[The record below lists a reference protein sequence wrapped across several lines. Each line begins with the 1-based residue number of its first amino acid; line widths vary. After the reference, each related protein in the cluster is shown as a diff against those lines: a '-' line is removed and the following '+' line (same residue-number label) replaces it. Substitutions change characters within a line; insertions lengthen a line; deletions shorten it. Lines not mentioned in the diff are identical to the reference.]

1 MQLVRVSFFLLASL
15 LISIF
20 SLFAQDE
27 CNCELAPKLIPS
39 IAKNF
44 NSGNLDSAEYFI
56 KQFNLSNK
64 KICTINYL
72 DGLAQIA
79 ISRKEY
85 SNARQFLQREFFIVQ
100 QFSCN
105 QKPLIRYYNTLSKYY
120 TENGYLD
127 STLNIALKVVEL
139 ASKQNEKYALA
150 RATLNAGAVFSEL
163 KEYQKANTFFRNG
176 YAIAIQ
182 QKDTTLICAA
192 LVRMSSN
199 YYNLFQQSANSIFL
213 DSVIYTSNQALAI
226 ARYPHDLIESM
237 EAYSNI
243 SKYYSTKKMYLK
255 SGLYADTI
263 IMNVPKGVHDFDRYL
278 MLAFERKAEV
288 FFEQKRFQESVS
300 MADSALQYAL
310 LFNKQLSIN
319 PLELLYKGYKSLNNP
334 VKALWAYEQM
344 VTTRDSIFSV
354 EKNKVIQE
362 LEKKYNQTKNEKIIS
377 ELSQQRKIYILCI
390 VAALAI
396 IGVIIFYIRQQK
408 LKHQQLIMETEQRL
422 NRARMNPHFFFNTLA
437 SLQTFALSDTDNK
450 NLAANISKFSHIM
463 RETLESTYKE
473 YVTIEQEIDFLV
485 EYLDLQKIRFPNRF
499 NYNIHAD
506 PLLEIDELQI
516 PSMIIQPFIENAIE
530 HGLKGID
537 YKGIL
542 NVQFT
547 KFNDQ
552 LTIEINDNGIGL
564 STVAKDNGEHIS
576 RASQIIRDRIYL
588 LNIKLK
594 TKAGFMIDNN
604 IDGKGVLVKINLPL
618 LYK

>member
-1 MQLVRVSFFLLASL
+1 MQLVRAFFLLLSL
-15 LISIF
+15 FYFSIIP
-20 SLFAQDE
+20 LFAQDD
-27 CNCELAPKLIPS
+27 CACELAPKLIPS

-56 KQFNLSNK
+56 QQFSLSNK
-64 KICTINYL
+64 KICLANYF
-72 DGLAQIA
+72 DGLAQVA
-79 ISRKEY
+79 ISRKQY
-85 SNARQFLQREFFIVQ
+85 TKARQFLHREFNIVQ
-100 QFSCN
+100 QLSCN

-120 TENGYLD
+120 AENGSLD
-127 STLNIALKVVEL
+127 STLDVALKVVEL
-139 ASKQNEKYALA
+139 ATQQNEKYALA
-150 RATLNAGAVFSEL
+150 RANLNAGAVFSEL
-163 KEYQKANTFFRNG
+163 KEYQKANTFFRKG

-199 YYNLFQQSANSIFL
+199 YYDLFQQLSNDIYL
-213 DSVIYTSNQALAI
+213 DSVIYTSNQTLTI
-226 ARYPHDLIESM
+226 ARYPQDLIESM
-237 EAYSNI
+237 QAYSNI
-243 SKYYSTKKMYLK
+243 SKYYSTKKMYSK
-255 SGLYADTI
+255 SVLYADTI
-263 IMNVPKGVHDFDRYL
+263 ILKAPKGVHDFDRYL

-288 FFEQKRFQESVS
+288 FFEQKRYQESVL
-300 MADSALQYAL
+300 MADSALKYAH
-310 LFNKQLSIN
+310 LFNIQLSIN
-319 PLELLYKGYKSLNNP
+319 PLELLYKGYKNLNNP
-334 VKALWAYEQM
+334 LKALWAYEQM

-354 EKNKVIQE
+354 EKNKAIQE
-362 LEKKYNQTKNEKIIS
+362 LEKKYNQTKNENLIS
-377 ELSQQRKIYILCI
+377 KLSQQKKIYILCM
-390 VAALAI
+390 VVALAV
-396 IGVIIFYIRQQK
+396 IGLIMFYIRQQK
-408 LKHQQLIMETEQRL
+408 LKHQQIIMETEQRL

-437 SLQTFALSDTDNK
+437 SLQTFALSDADNK

-473 YVTIEQEIDFLV
+473 YVTIEQEIEFLV

-506 PLLEIDELQI
+506 ALLEIDELQI
-516 PSMIIQPFIENAIE
+516 PSMIIQPFVENAIE

-542 NVQFT
+542 NIQFT
-547 KFNDQ
+547 KLNEQ

-564 STVAKDNGEHIS
+564 STIAKDNGEHIS

-594 TKAGFMIDNN
+594 TKAGFMIDNST
-604 IDGKGVLVKINLPL
+604 DGKGVLVKINLPL

>member
-1 MQLVRVSFFLLASL
+1 MQLVRVSIFLLASS

-27 CNCELAPKLIPS
+27 CNCELTPKLIPS

-85 SNARQFLQREFFIVQ
+85 SNARQFLQREFLIVQ

-213 DSVIYTSNQALAI
+213 DSLIYTSNQTLTI
-226 ARYPHDLIESM
+226 ARYPQDLIESM

-243 SKYYSTKKMYLK
+243 SRYYSTKKMYLK
-255 SGLYADTI
+255 SVLYADTI
-263 IMNVPKGVHDFDRYL
+263 IMYVPKGVHDFDRYL

-300 MADSALQYAL
+300 MADSALKYAL

-319 PLELLYKGYKSLNNP
+319 PLELLYKGYKNLNNP

-344 VTTRDSIFSV
+344 VTTRDSIFSL

-377 ELSQQRKIYILCI
+377 ELSQQRKIYILCMI
-390 VAALAI
+390 VALAI
-396 IGVIIFYIRQQK
+396 IGLIIFYIRQQK

-437 SLQTFALSDTDNK
+437 SLQTFALSDADNK

-516 PSMIIQPFIENAIE
+516 PSMIIQPFVENAIE

-542 NVQFT
+542 NIQFT

>member
-1 MQLVRVSFFLLASL
+1 MQFVRISFLLFTL
-15 LISIF
+15 FYFSII

-56 KQFNLSNK
+56 QQFNLSNK
-64 KICTINYL
+64 KICITNYL
-72 DGLAQIA
+72 DGLAQVA
-79 ISRKEY
+79 ISRKQY
-85 SNARQFLQREFFIVQ
+85 TKARDFLQNEFIIVQ
-100 QFSCN
+100 QLSCN
-105 QKPLIRYYNTLSKYY
+105 KKPLIRYYNTLSKYY
-120 TENGYLD
+120 TENGFLD
-127 STLNIALKVVEL
+127 STLNVALKVVEL
-139 ASKQNEKYALA
+139 ATQQNEKYALA
-150 RATLNAGAVFSEL
+150 RANLNAGAVFSEL
-163 KEYQKANTFFRNG
+163 KEYQKANIFFRDG
-176 YAIAIQ
+176 YNIAIQ

-199 YYNLFQQSANSIFL
+199 YYDLFEQSSNSILL
-213 DSVIYTSNQALAI
+213 DSVINTSYQTLTI
-226 ARYPHDLIESM
+226 ARYPQDLIESM
-237 EAYSNI
+237 QAYSNI

-255 SGLYADTI
+255 SILYADTI
-263 IMNVPKGVHDFDRYL
+263 IMKVPKGVHDFDRYL

-288 FFEQKRFQESVS
+288 FFEQSRYQEASI
-300 MADSALQYAL
+300 MADSALKYAL

-319 PLELLYKGYKSLNNP
+319 ALELLYKSSKKLSNP
-334 VKALWAYEQM
+334 IKALWAYEQM

-354 EKNKVIQE
+354 KKNKAIQE

-390 VAALAI
+390 VAAIAMI
-396 IGVIIFYIRQQK
+396 AVVVFYIRQQK
-408 LKHQQLIMETEQRL
+408 LKHQQIVMETEQRL

-437 SLQTFALSDTDNK
+437 SIQTFALSDADNK
-450 NLAANISKFSHIM
+450 NLVANISKFSHIM

-506 PLLEIDELQI
+506 QLLEIDELQI
-516 PSMIIQPFIENAIE
+516 PSMIIQPFVENAIE

-537 YKGIL
+537 YLGVL
-542 NVQFT
+542 NIQFN
-547 KFNDQ
+547 KFNNQ
-552 LTIEINDNGIGL
+552 LTIEINDNGVGL
-564 STVAKDNGEHIS
+564 STVTKDNGEHIS
-576 RASQIIRDRIYL
+576 RASQIIKDRIYL

-594 TKAGFMIDNN
+594 TKAGFIIDNN
-604 IDGKGVLVKINLPL
+604 VDGKGVLVKINLPL